1 MAGAK
6 RTTVAILLLALLL
19 ATAAVAAGAGEE
31 LDPAQDNPP
40 GCTTATA
47 EADDGCGAQGRDHF
61 ADAKHRPPIQACAD
75 VRSPAGSLVTR
86 LLPDGPRT
94 ADGAL
99 AFTSGL
105 CVYLPPGYETSA
117 LRYPVV
123 YVLHGGGGDQGNWVT
138 NGDIQA
144 MLDERVA
151 ANPADAVI
159 AVMPDGRSGQ
169 WYDSYDGRW
178 RIETYVLDH
187 VVPYVDARLRTIPD
201 RSARAITGLSNG
213 GYGSMHFAARRPDL
227 LVAAGAMSSNMGAYG
242 FKLGTQ
248 VDGPAYYPGHLPE
261 ELAGNLDG
269 VDLTIDIAASC
280 SSDLTV
286 DLCARLLVDAAFLPA
301 NRTFVDRLR
310 ALEHV
315 GALEYRETEGSHAW
329 RWWTPW
335 LRERHLPFLLA
346 RLHDPVADPSG
357 ISTPLPPSF
366 RYRTIAPRFRVWGY
380 EVEVTRKVSEFLDLT
395 DVRADG
401 LTVQGSGFAQI
412 VTAPRYTPGAPYRI
426 SGAGLEPIAV
436 LADEIG
442 RLHIAVDLGSSHTDE
457 QFSPAARVAEAAGGY
472 WQVRN
477 VTIQPV
483 TVTTVG
489 GSGAGT
495 AAAGQVTPLGATLP
509 ATGPTSPITT
519 ELAVTLFVV
528 GLLLLRVRRR
538 VRPSYASTSGASP
551 RATFPTYS

>member
-1 MAGAK
+1 ML
-6 RTTVAILLLALLL
+6 VLLLA
-19 ATAAVAAGAGEE
+19 AVGGAVPAAAAGED

-47 EADDGCGAQGRDHF
+47 EDTDGCGAQGRDHF
-61 ADAKHRPPIQACAD
+61 GDAKHAPPIEACAD
-75 VRSPAGSLVTR
+75 KRSPAGSVVTR
-86 LLPDGPRT
+86 MLPDGPRR
-94 ADGAL
+94 ADGSL
-99 AFTSGL
+99 AFTSGI

-144 MLDERVA
+144 MLDERYA
-151 ANPADAVI
+151 ANPSDAVI

-178 RIETYVLDH
+178 LIERYVLDF
-187 VVPYVDARLRTIPD
+187 VVPYVDVRLRTIAD

-227 LVAAGAMSSNMGAYG
+227 FAAAGAMSSNMAAYG

-261 ELAGNLDG
+261 ELAVNLDG

-280 SSDLTV
+280 MSDITV
-286 DLCARLLVDAAFLPA
+286 DLCATLAVDAAFLPA
-301 NRTFVDRLR
+301 NRMFTDRLR
-310 ALEHV
+310 AVGHV

-346 RLHDPVADPSG
+346 RLRD
-357 ISTPLPPSF
+357 PLPAGTAVTPTAVPATF
-366 RYRTIAPRFRVWGY
+366 RYRTIADRFSVWGY
-380 EVEVTRKVSEFLDLT
+380 DVSVRRDVREFLDLT
-395 DVRADG
+395 DVRVGG
-401 LTVQGSGFAQI
+401 LTVQGSGAASI
-412 VTAPRYTPGAPYRI
+412 VTAARYEPGGAYRI
-426 SGAGLEPIAV
+426 SGAGLDPTTV
-436 LADEIG
+436 FADATG
-442 RLHIAVDLGSSHTDE
+442 RLRVDVDLGPSHTDE
-457 QFSPAARVAEAAGGY
+457 QFSPAARVAEAVGGY

-477 VTIQPV
+477 VVIEA
-483 TVTTVG
+483 VG
-489 GSGAGT
+489 ATSASGA
-495 AAAGQVTPLGATLP
+495 AAAGSNAGRTGAGSAAPGGTLP
-509 ATGPTSPITT
+509 ATGAGATGPSA
-519 ELAVTLFVV
+519 LAASLVV
-528 GLLLLRVRRR
+528 VLLALRR
-538 VRPSYASTSGASP
+538 VRL
-551 RATFPTYS
+551 RLR